1 MKTDTKPDTAAS
13 EVPENLNSGKKSSHI
28 KQADFFRNL
37 LLGISIILVAG
48 TAIFQLDLMPS
59 VMLGCAVI
67 GFNYYW
73 TVKFVQKLLLERK
86 LFALDLLFILT
97 KFAISVIVLFGALTY
112 LKLPPMGL
120 LIGLSNGEEIDLRVS
135 FKPTATI
142 NFEQNTVT
150 REGEAVKLKA
160 KGRHDPCVLP
170 RAVPMVEAM
179 INLVLTDH
187 YLRNRQSRL

>member
-1 MKTDTKPDTAAS
+1 MNTDTKPDTAAS
-13 EVPENLNSGKKSSHI
+13 EVPENLNSGKKPSHI

-37 LLGISIILVAG
+37 LLIISIILVAG
-48 TAIFQLDLMPS
+48 TAIFQLDLMPA
-59 VMLGCAVI
+59 VMLGCTVI

-120 LIGLSNGEEIDLRVS
+120 LIGLSNVALAAIVYSFVRVMNPHK
-135 FKPTATI
+135 FA
-142 NFEQNTVT
+142 
-150 REGEAVKLKA
+150 
-160 KGRHDPCVLP
+160 
-170 RAVPMVEAM
+170 
-179 INLVLTDH
+179 
-187 YLRNRQSRL
+187 

>member
-1 MKTDTKPDTAAS
+1 MNTNTKPDTAVAEAQES
-13 EVPENLNSGKKSSHI
+13 PDTVKNSSHI

-48 TAIFQLDLMPS
+48 TAIFQLDLMLS

-97 KFAISVIVLFGALTY
+97 KFAISVIVLFVALTY
-112 LKLPPMGL
+112 LELPPMGL
-120 LIGLSNGEEIDLRVS
+120 LIGLSNVALAAIVYSFVRVMNPHK
-135 FKPTATI
+135 FA
-142 NFEQNTVT
+142 
-150 REGEAVKLKA
+150 
-160 KGRHDPCVLP
+160 
-170 RAVPMVEAM
+170 
-179 INLVLTDH
+179 
-187 YLRNRQSRL
+187 